1 MANETERQTAAYTA
15 EMQSIAEQRSLVN
28 SLPLFF
34 SLIKT
39 QSRVDFAR
47 REAKARSA
55 FPLGYAAYSAGQEAE
70 RR

>member
-1 MANETERQTAAYTA
+1 MKNETERQTAAYTA
-15 EMQSIAEQRSLVN
+15 EMQSIAEQIKLVD

-34 SLIKT
+34 SSIKT
-39 QSRVDFAR
+39 ESRADLAR
-47 REAKARSA
+47 RETKARSA